1 MNLRHHRWLPALV
14 PLLAALS
21 AGGAQAT
28 LISKANGSLVYDTN
42 LKITW
47 LADAGLA
54 GSMLDWDAADA
65 WAAGLT
71 VAGVGGWR
79 LPTADPGGAYYDT
92 TSELGQLF
100 YGGLDSGLG
109 GTAEVPITD
118 SHNANF
124 DLFSNIVADG
134 YWTGT
139 AAESGYA
146 WTFSYYDG
154 TQLAY
159 DQLSQFSAWA
169 VHDGDVPEPATLL
182 LLTLGAAGLFGRRR
196 TTRNTHASNP
206 Q

>member
-1 MNLRHHRWLPALV
+1 MNLRHRRLLPALV

-21 AGGAQAT
+21 AGAQAA
-28 LISKANGSLVYDTN
+28 LISKENGSLVYDTN
-42 LKITW
+42 LNITW

-54 GSMLDWDAADA
+54 GGFLDWPAADT

-71 VAGVGGWR
+71 AAGIGGWR
-79 LPTADPGGAYYDT
+79 LPTADPGGAYYNA

-100 YGGLDSGLG
+100 YGGIDSGLG
-109 GTAEVPITD
+109 GSAEVPITA

-124 DLFSNIVADG
+124 DLFSNIAADG

-139 AAESGYA
+139 AAEPGYA

-154 TQLAY
+154 SQLAY
-159 DQLSQFSAWA
+159 DQTSQFGAWA
-169 VHDGDVPEPATLL
+169 VHDGDVPEPATVLL
-182 LLTLGAAGLFGRRR
+182 LALGAVGLFGRRR
-196 TTRNTHASNP
+196 ATRNTHASNP